1 MTERVLVERLG
12 AVARVTLNRPDK
24 LNALDLEMFAA
35 LPEAAADIAADSR
48 INAVV
53 LCGAGRAFC
62 AGLDLGA
69 FAKGPEL
76 AGTLLEP
83 AGDRPATRAQAAALV
98 WRELPQP
105 VIAALHGQAFGGGLQ
120 IALGAD
126 IRIGAPNAQLSV
138 MEVRWGLI
146 PDLGGSQTLR
156 GLTSQDQA
164 KLLTLTGR
172 VFSGEEALAANLVTS
187 LADDPLEDAMKL
199 AEMIATQS
207 PDATRAGKRLL
218 NDAWNGPMADG
229 LRLEAKLQ
237 AGLIGSANQMEAV
250 RANLERRKP
259 NFRAPDTTR

>member
-1 MTERVLVERLG
+1 MTARVLVERLG

-35 LPEAAADIAADSR
+35 LPEAAADIAADAD

-62 AGLDLGA
+62 AGLDLSA
-69 FAKGPEL
+69 FEKGPEL
-76 AGTLLEP
+76 ASSLLEP
-83 AGDRPATRAQAAALV
+83 AGDGPATRAQAAALA

-105 VIAALHGQAFGGGLQ
+105 VIAALHGQVFGGGLQ

-126 IRIGAPNAQLSV
+126 IRISAPDAQLSV
-138 MEVRWGLI
+138 MEIRWGLI

-156 GLTSQDQA
+156 GLTAQDQA

-172 VFSGEEALAANLVTS
+172 ILSGEEARAANLVTC
-187 LADDPLEDAMKL
+187 LADDPLGSAMTL
-199 AEMIATQS
+199 AQTIAAQS

-218 NDAWNGPMADG
+218 NEAWHGPVAEG
-229 LRLEAKLQ
+229 LRLEATLQ
-237 AGLIGSANQMEAV
+237 ASLIGSANQMEAV
-250 RANLERRKP
+250 RANLERRNP
-259 NFRAPDTTR
+259 RFRAPSKR

>member
-24 LNALDLEMFAA
+24 LNALDLETFAA
-35 LPEAAADIAADSR
+35 LPEVAADIAADSD

-62 AGLDLGA
+62 AGLDLSA
-69 FAKGPEL
+69 FAKGPSW
-76 AGTLLEP
+76 P
-83 AGDRPATRAQAAALV
+83 APCWSRRARVPRRALRQRR
-98 WRELPQP
+98 WCGRELPQP
-105 VIAALHGQAFGGGLQ
+105 VIAALHGQVFGGGLQ

-138 MEVRWGLI
+138 MEIRWGLI

-172 VFSGEEALAANLVTS
+172 VLSGEEALAANLVTQ
-187 LADDPLEDAMKL
+187 LAEDPLESAMTL
-199 AEMIATQS
+199 AETIAAQS

-218 NDAWNGPMADG
+218 NDAWTGPVADG

-250 RANLERRKP
+250 HANLERRKP
-259 NFRAPDTTR
+259 NFRPPMKL